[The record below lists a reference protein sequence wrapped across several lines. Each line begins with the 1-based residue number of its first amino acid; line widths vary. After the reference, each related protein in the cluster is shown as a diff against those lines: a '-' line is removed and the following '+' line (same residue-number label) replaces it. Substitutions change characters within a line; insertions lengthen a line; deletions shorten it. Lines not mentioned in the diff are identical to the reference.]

1 MLTCVVRMREM
12 IGVLGAAVAAPGI
25 DVGIS
30 EMSLLGTLVG
40 RALFGF
46 KVITK
51 EGDNENVGEGGAD
64 AEKAVGRNVGED
76 AGVSVVAKEGAEV
89 ALAVVVTLTDGT
101 LVGFNVK
108 VSITLGINVG
118 DSLGRVEG

>member
-1 MLTCVVRMREM
+1 M

-76 AGVSVVAKEGAEV
+76 GGVSVVAKEGAEV